1 MGYVMCCCNASWT
14 CNFFLIIFCLLKKT
28 LTFCYNSQFCFF
40 FGFVSVKTCSKVSD
54 ALNLL
59 MEKRDGFDMV
69 LIEAKMPDMDSYDFL
84 QYVTQQ
90 INIPV
95 ISKYIFIINCNIF
108 YTIYHLI
115 NY

>member
-1 MGYVMCCCNASWT
+1 MALSNSITKELFPQQFSTNIRVLVIDHDINLLNAIEKVLCYQSGY
-14 CNFFLIIFCLLKKT
+14 
-28 LTFCYNSQFCFF
+28 
-40 FGFVSVKTCSKVSD
+40 SVKTCSKVSD

-69 LIEAKMPDMDSYDFL
+69 LIEAKMPDMDSYHFL

-95 ISKYIFIINCNIF
+95 ISKYIFYN
-108 YTIYHLI
+108 
-115 NY
+115 

>member
-1 MGYVMCCCNASWT
+1 MPHGLVFVFNNNILS
-14 CNFFLIIFCLLKKT
+14 LKKNANF
-28 LTFCYNSQFCFF
+28 LLQFSILSFSN
-40 FGFVSVKTCSKVSD
+40 FVSVKTCSKVSD

-95 ISKYIFIINCNIF
+95 ISKYIFYN
-108 YTIYHLI
+108 
-115 NY
+115 

>member
-1 MGYVMCCCNASWT
+1 
-14 CNFFLIIFCLLKKT
+14 
-28 LTFCYNSQFCFF
+28 
-40 FGFVSVKTCSKVSD
+40 
-54 ALNLL
+54 
-59 MEKRDGFDMV
+59 
-69 LIEAKMPDMDSYDFL
+69 MPDMDSYDFL

>member
-1 MGYVMCCCNASWT
+1 
-14 CNFFLIIFCLLKKT
+14 
-28 LTFCYNSQFCFF
+28 
-40 FGFVSVKTCSKVSD
+40 
-54 ALNLL
+54 

-95 ISKYIFIINCNIF
+95 ISKYIFYN
-108 YTIYHLI
+108 
-115 NY
+115 